1 MKRITFL
8 FVLAFI
14 AAQVVAQDDAV
25 VAQGNNLVSL
35 ITDINL
41 SGANANY
48 FNERGLM
55 FEQQKDYEKA
65 LFLRE
70 GCKHCSRKHNFLFN
84 KGITLQNLDRHAEA
98 VEVFQELVDID
109 NTDFEAFVALGTSLG
124 RIGEY
129 DMSLKH
135 DKAERLRPSYKR
147 IYYQRAMFKNLAGNY
162 PSAERF

>member
-55 FEQQKDYEKA
+55 FEQQKDYEHS
-65 LFLRE
+65 FLRE
-70 GCKHCSRKHNFLFN
+70 GCKHCSRKHNFYSI
-84 KGITLQNLDRHAEA
+84 KG
-98 VEVFQELVDID
+98 
-109 NTDFEAFVALGTSLG
+109 
-124 RIGEY
+124 
-129 DMSLKH
+129 
-135 DKAERLRPSYKR
+135 
-147 IYYQRAMFKNLAGNY
+147 
-162 PSAERF
+162 